1 MPRSLKSEGCATAS
15 LRRLN
20 GEAGST
26 LVEFAFVFMI
36 LITMVLGIV
45 DFSRALYA
53 YHFVSGAARQA
64 THWAAVNGANCGV
77 LGDNSCNGTG
87 GMNSGPASSTDI
99 QNYVKQLAAA
109 ASIDTAGTGCGGSA
123 CLDTTASWP
132 VNADSPIICSGSP
145 GPPPMPA
152 TPNAPGCT
160 VQVQVSYN
168 FNFLIPFI
176 RSSAITLSST
186 SQMIISH

>member
-1 MPRSLKSEGCATAS
+1 MAAS
-15 LRRLN
+15 FRRLN
-20 GEAGST
+20 EEGGST
-26 LVEFAFVFMI
+26 LVEFAFVFML

-53 YHFVSGAARQA
+53 YHFVSGAARSA
-64 THWAAVNGANCGV
+64 TRWAAVNGSTCV
-77 LGDNSCNGTG
+77 DDSSCA
-87 GMNSGPASSTDI
+87 SPAGPADV
-99 QNYVKQLAAA
+99 QNYVKQLATAA
-109 ASIDTAGTGCGGSA
+109 TIDTSATGCGGSA
-123 CLDTTASWP
+123 CLTTTPTWNPAGSNSPASCGTT
-132 VNADSPIICSGSP
+132 NAFDY
-145 GPPPMPA
+145 
-152 TPNAPGCT
+152 PGCT